1 MLSCTR
7 TGFVRV
13 ERVCWEFGEEQEDRR
28 GEKLNHRKAHRVV
41 DVGFEDP
48 STVSVCVLPN
58 IGGWECCVGFGTDL
72 FSAVGVY
79 ADGGGRVRDVWV

>member
-1 MLSCTR
+1 M
-7 TGFVRV
+7 
-13 ERVCWEFGEEQEDRR
+13 
-28 GEKLNHRKAHRVV
+28 V

-58 IGGWECCVGFGTDL
+58 IGGWECCVEFGTDL